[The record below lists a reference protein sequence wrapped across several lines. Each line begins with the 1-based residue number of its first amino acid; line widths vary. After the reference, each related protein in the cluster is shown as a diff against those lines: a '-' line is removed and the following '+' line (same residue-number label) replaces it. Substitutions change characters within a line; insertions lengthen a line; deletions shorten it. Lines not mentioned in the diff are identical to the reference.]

1 MCANIY
7 STRRKLLLDCL
18 TERGRLENRKK
29 PDVNQSINRK
39 SAICLNEKK
48 GNLERW
54 MLFQLCLIPYVPKY
68 NIYTNMS

>member
-1 MCANIY
+1 MCAKIY
-7 STRRKLLLDCL
+7 STRRKLLLHCL

-48 GNLERW
+48 GNLER
-54 MLFQLCLIPYVPKY
+54 
-68 NIYTNMS
+68 

>member
-1 MCANIY
+1 MCAKIY

-29 PDVNQSINRK
+29 PDVNQSISRK

-48 GNLERW
+48 RELGTLNVISAV
-54 MLFQLCLIPYVPKY
+54 FDSICAQV
-68 NIYTNMS
+68 